1 MDEKEHLFESSELA
15 LNPAI
20 VMPQK
25 EALRCLCEEMMN
37 SNLNR
42 NDAAVII
49 RISKISKIRNL
60 SGPRNRS
67 APKIYYYFKE
77 CDNFESVLLF
87 I

>member
-1 MDEKEHLFESSELA
+1 
-15 LNPAI
+15 
-20 VMPQK
+20 
-25 EALRCLCEEMMN
+25 MN

-77 CDNFESVLLF
+77 CDNFESVRYLLNLNLHSLMNF
-87 I
+87 DILIPKAFYSMTSY